1 MAGLQKENT
10 IRITLNDEEMSVLQG
25 HTLEALVKKLALDDS
40 QRIAIAVNDSVVQ
53 RSDWSSHQL
62 QDNDRVLMIAP
73 IQGG

>member
-1 MAGLQKENT
+1 MAGVKKETT
-10 IRITLNDEEMSVLQG
+10 IRITLNDKEMSVLQG
-25 HTLEALVKKLALDDS
+25 QTLDALVKKLALDDS
-40 QRIAIAVNDSVVQ
+40 QRIAIAVNDNVVR